1 MTEATVKKLAPAIHP
16 QRMQLAEQVR
26 NVWSVTVP
34 NDTHK
39 GDLQRPEFWAHLATM
54 LRPRD
59 RIEVETEDGSY
70 VADLLVLDAGTQ
82 YAKMAILRE
91 YRLDV
96 VEPQSQSAAPAGH
109 KVEWSGRH
117 TKFRV
122 VRESD
127 SKVIKDGFATK
138 ADAYGWLASYGKALA
153 A

>member
-1 MTEATVKKLAPAIHP
+1 MTEEVKLLPAIHP
-16 QRMQLAEQVR
+16 ACMQPAEQVR
-26 NVWSVTVP
+26 NLWSVTIP
-34 NDTHK
+34 NKATK
-39 GDLQRPEFWAHLATM
+39 SDLIRSDFWAHLANM

-59 RIEVETEDGSY
+59 RIEAESEDGSY
-70 VADLLVLDAGTQ
+70 VADLIVLDAGTN
-82 YAKMAILRE
+82 YAKVTILRE
-91 YRLDV
+91 YKLDV
-96 VEPQSQSAAPAGH
+96 VEPQSQSSMPVGH

-138 ADAYGWLASYGKALA
+138 ADAFGWLASYGKALA